1 MAFKKLL
8 IATDFSELAARALL
22 RGIELARASNAGV
35 TLLHVVENTW
45 YPGTFGVGPMPL
57 PDFEQQIKAAARDR
71 LEALRKEFVPD
82 GMTCRTLLVDGVPWS
97 EIVRTAREEKCDLIV
112 VATHGFTGLKHAL
125 LGSQAERVVRHAPCP
140 VLTVPA
146 EKT

>member
-1 MAFKKLL
+1 MAFKTLL
-8 IATDFSELAARALL
+8 IATDFSELAARAVLQ
-22 RGIELARASNAGV
+22 GVELARSAGAGLI
-35 TLLHVVENTW
+35 LLHVVENTW

-71 LEALRKEFVPD
+71 LEAIRKELVPP
-82 GMTCRTLLVDGVPWS
+82 GMSCRTLLADGVPWS
-97 EIVRTAREEKCDLIV
+97 EIVRAARDEKADLIV

-125 LGSQAERVVRHAPCP
+125 LGSQAERVVRHSPCP

-146 EKT
+146 EKR